1 MTTTQSHSTRSRYSL
16 ACTYSCL
23 NPIAVRSPEQTTM
36 SGCWSLIS
44 LIARSISPGTKWT
57 SPQWMSEMWAIFI
70 AGKFRAGLEDPL
82 HRPVERPRDERR
94 RRDRQHP
101 REDDV
106 AGDAPPHRREALRR
120 PRPHHR
126 PRDDMSR
133 RDRIPEMRGEVK
145 HRAPGDLGS
154 KTARRLHREDPLS
167 DRAHDPPAADVRSSA
182 DREAGRDD
190 HPRRNVEVVDL
201 VSLEESER
209 DHAHRLLRVVGTV
222 CERNPRPRG

>member
-145 HRAPGDLGS
+145 HRAPGEDRKSTRLNS
-154 KTARRLHREDPLS
+154 SHTVISYAVFCLKKKNNVNIRPAPTTPKNSAKLTLHR
-167 DRAHDPPAADVRSSA
+167 PPR
-182 DREAGRDD
+182 
-190 HPRRNVEVVDL
+190 
-201 VSLEESER
+201 
-209 DHAHRLLRVVGTV
+209 
-222 CERNPRPRG
+222 